1 MRGKFVSYKSAA
13 LLAMAAAL
21 GAGVPFHDEAGHE
34 YIPAPRSQKREGRAH
49 RNGTFTR
56 QSARARAGHA
66 FMRRRDSFVGMG
78 SLRRRAWRW
87 SRFHKATP
95 INGGAS

>member
-34 YIPAPRSQKREGRAH
+34 YIPAPRSQKREGRPH
-49 RNGTFTR
+49 RNGVFTR
-56 QSARARAGHA
+56 TGAVPRQGHA
-66 FMRRRDSFVGMG
+66 FMRRADSFVGMG